1 MKIISDDRKLLRIC
15 KTNGIT
21 YENLSKILETP
32 ALTVGNIQYFLNNC
46 DKDSLARMFYTSALV
61 KISEMK
67 LHAKPEQQPNQASE
81 TTGIPD
87 SPKPE

>member
-1 MKIISDDRKLLRIC
+1 MKITSDDRKLLRLC
-15 KTNGIT
+15 KSQSIT
-21 YENLSKILETP
+21 HKTLEQILKTP
-32 ALTVGNIQYFLNNC
+32 ALTVENIQYFLNNC

-81 TTGIPD
+81 TAGV
-87 SPKPE
+87 SNSSKPE